1 MLLVV
6 KAFRAYWG
14 YLAIAALIVSWGRG
28 AAPAVI
34 VVLSLAVFVFAG
46 FQAPALC
53 GAVNRNG
60 TYCRENASGLLM
72 GCHRRHHRLQKLK
85 MIVLRHRAGTVSRS
99 LFPSSKEK
107 FEAAIAVGGLLSA
120 VAAVVV
126 PVVTG

>member
-46 FQAPALC
+46 FQA
-53 GAVNRNG
+53 
-60 TYCRENASGLLM
+60 LL
-72 GCHRRHHRLQKLK
+72 
-85 MIVLRHRAGTVSRS
+85 
-99 LFPSSKEK
+99 F
-107 FEAAIAVGGLLSA
+107 AA
-120 VAAVVV
+120 
-126 PVVTG
+126 P

>member
-1 MLLVV
+1 M

-14 YLAIAALIVSWGRG
+14 YLAIAALAVSWGRG

-34 VVLSLAVFVFAG
+34 VVLSLAVFAYAG

-72 GCHRRHHRLQKLK
+72 GCHRRHHRLQKVK
-85 MIVLRHRAGTVSRS
+85 MVVFRHRTGTVSRA
-99 LFPSSKEK
+99 LFPSAKEK
-107 FEAAIAVGGLLSA
+107 FEAFIAVGGLLSA
-120 VAAVVV
+120 VAAVIV
-126 PVVTG
+126 PVITG